1 MNSLPVERTLLVY
14 LRDRERD
21 IGTGFKTRGRV
32 ADGRLGDAPWRTG
45 EYACDCVRGAILYGG
60 GEFACG
66 RSRFQVE
73 RVFDWDTGEELRVAP
88 GAEDAR
94 RLPPGHGPR
103 EGAGAT

>member
-1 MNSLPVERTLLVY
+1 MDSIPVERTLLVY

-21 IGTGFKTRGRV
+21 IGTGFKVRGLV
-32 ADGRLGDAPWRTG
+32 ADGAFDDAPWRTG

-60 GEFACG
+60 EFACG

-73 RVFDWDTGEELRVAP
+73 RVFVWDTGQELRVDP

-94 RLPPGHGPR
+94 RLPPGHGSGG
-103 EGAGAT
+103 EGEAG